1 MFSIGL
7 PEIGIIFLVLI
18 LCVKPEDI
26 PNVFHTLGRWYH
38 HLRRVYTGVTD
49 EFRELSYQLDAH
61 SSTNTKSSPTKSED
75 SETLSS
81 ASEEMGEPVGF
92 SGHLKS

>member
-18 LCVKPEDI
+18 LFIKPEDI

-38 HLRRVYTGVTD
+38 QLRRVYTGVTD
-49 EFRELSYQLDAH
+49 EFREISYQLDV
-61 SSTNTKSSPTKSED
+61 KSSSPHNGNSKSE
-75 SETLSS
+75 SSRSSSSNKEET
-81 ASEEMGEPVGF
+81 GEPVNFNGPF
-92 SGHLKS
+92 TH